1 MELPFDKEES
11 DLFGS
16 IYRPHA
22 QVYFWSKKRRNWS
35 GAVMIIDS
43 GADYTLLPRNYMEEL
58 GIIKGL
64 DTTTLST
71 FGVGGGSKVYL
82 LKDKIR
88 VKLGKWERH
97 IPVGFLESNDVPPLL
112 GRHEFMETFKITFDR
127 RITYIDSKS

>member
-1 MELPFDKEES
+1 MELPFDRENS

-22 QVYFWSKKRRNWS
+22 QVYFWSKKKNWS
-35 GAVMIIDS
+35 GAMMIIDS

-71 FGVGGGSKVYL
+71 FGVG
-82 LKDKIR
+82 
-88 VKLGKWERH
+88 E
-97 IPVGFLESNDVPPLL
+97 
-112 GRHEFMETFKITFDR
+112 DR
-127 RITYIDSKS
+127 RFIC